1 VNPVTNKVY
10 VANSSSN
17 NVTVITPSIDTLLP
31 LTTAVTS
38 TSMIAGLANATASSA
53 PSFTFTAT
61 STYAPTAPAIRTVY
75 YQLDSATGAWIQATG
90 SGPFTAT
97 LSSQSKGS
105 HVLYAYAVDGL
116 EGGAAAGSY
125 GIGSGNSPIVG
136 SVVAYPISV
145 IDPLAQAIVFGS
157 NPGPVTYAPSGTFNV
172 GAMSTSGLTVS
183 FSSTT
188 TGVCTVSGSTVT
200 IVTAGTCIIAANQAG
215 NTNYNPAPEVTQSI
229 TISAP
234 LITFTGNAYSR
245 KTHGNGVGVKDLPL
259 ADATINGAFTVEPR
273 TAGGGGHQIVFRFT
287 NPVTSVTSVSV
298 TDATLANVG
307 NPGVAFAGN
316 DLIVTLNGVG
326 DTTRLTVSV
335 AGVNSIN
342 GLNVSRAV
350 GFLVGDVNQTRAVT
364 AADIAAIKVRTSPL
378 VDDSN
383 YQFDINLS
391 GKIDGADVSV
401 VKARAGRVIP

>member
-1 VNPVTNKVY
+1 
-10 VANSSSN
+10 
-17 NVTVITPSIDTLLP
+17 
-31 LTTAVTS
+31 
-38 TSMIAGLANATASSA
+38 
-53 PSFTFTAT
+53 
-61 STYAPTAPAIRTVY
+61 
-75 YQLDSATGAWIQATG
+75 
-90 SGPFTAT
+90 
-97 LSSQSKGS
+97 
-105 HVLYAYAVDGL
+105 
-116 EGGAAAGSY
+116 
-125 GIGSGNSPIVG
+125 
-136 SVVAYPISV
+136 
-145 IDPLAQAIVFGS
+145 
-157 NPGPVTYAPSGTFNV
+157 
-172 GAMSTSGLTVS
+172 LTVS

-259 ADATINGAFTVEPR
+259 ADATIDGAITVEMR